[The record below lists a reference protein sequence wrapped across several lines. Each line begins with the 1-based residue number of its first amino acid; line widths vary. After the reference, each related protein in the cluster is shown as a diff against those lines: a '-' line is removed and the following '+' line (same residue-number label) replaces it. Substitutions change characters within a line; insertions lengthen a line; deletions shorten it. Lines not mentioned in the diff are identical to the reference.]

1 MNPRIKKQ
9 IIAIQESGLT
19 NMLDTNYVQ
28 RLAHERNF
36 FELVIFIEDHKKEY
50 VHFIMTEMNLMWT
63 NGVIKIDKT
72 NVTFSVKHFEEPSEF
87 GIDEGCISK
96 LELRVKGKIVA
107 DYDRGWDIEP
117 SDAAVEKALQYVLA
131 TYN

>member
-50 VHFIMTEMNLMWT
+50 VHFIMT
-63 NGVIKIDKT
+63 
-72 NVTFSVKHFEEPSEF
+72 
-87 GIDEGCISK
+87 
-96 LELRVKGKIVA
+96 
-107 DYDRGWDIEP
+107 
-117 SDAAVEKALQYVLA
+117 
-131 TYN
+131 

>member
-1 MNPRIKKQ
+1 
-9 IIAIQESGLT
+9 
-19 NMLDTNYVQ
+19 
-28 RLAHERNF
+28 
-36 FELVIFIEDHKKEY
+36 
-50 VHFIMTEMNLMWT
+50 MWT

-87 GIDEGCISK
+87 GIDEGRISK

-107 DYDRGWDIEP
+107 NYDRGWDMKT
-117 SDAAVEKALQYVLA
+117 SDDAVEKALQYVLA

>member
-1 MNPRIKKQ
+1 
-9 IIAIQESGLT
+9 
-19 NMLDTNYVQ
+19 
-28 RLAHERNF
+28 
-36 FELVIFIEDHKKEY
+36 
-50 VHFIMTEMNLMWT
+50 MWT

-96 LELRVKGKIVA
+96 LELRVKGKIGA